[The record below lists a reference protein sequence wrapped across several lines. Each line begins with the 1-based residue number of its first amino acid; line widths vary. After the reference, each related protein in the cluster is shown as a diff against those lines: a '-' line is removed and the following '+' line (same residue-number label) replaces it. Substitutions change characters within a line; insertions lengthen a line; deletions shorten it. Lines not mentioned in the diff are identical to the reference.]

1 MTTPPKLCLV
11 EDDPIMGESLSH
23 RFELEGYPCDWF
35 KSALA
40 AKAHIGIADY
50 AAIISDIRLPDMGG
64 NELYQQ
70 LLAEGRT
77 LPPTIFITGY
87 GNIGDAVELL
97 KMGATDYIT
106 KPFDLDIL
114 MEKVHAICRDLSPQR
129 DAPPA
134 TLGISATMRRLEETL
149 CRVSGHNAT
158 ALITGESGVGKEY
171 AARFLHHCAFG
182 ENRQHPFIAVNCGA
196 IPEGLMEAELF
207 GSEKGA
213 FTGSVRTRPG
223 VFEQANGG
231 TLFLDEIGDMPANMQ
246 VRLLRVIQE
255 RQVVRIGGETPISLD
270 LRIICA
276 THRDI
281 KQMVTNGEF
290 REDLYYRVNVVH
302 LHIPPLRE
310 RREDIL
316 WFTHLFLSEMDPES
330 KRYLLP
336 SAEQQ
341 LLQYDWPGN
350 LRELHHS
357 IERVTIFTLEP
368 AIGAEAFSING
379 EASEDNA
386 DFNEDLHNRLMQY
399 ECHIISEALHRHDFQ
414 INETAG
420 ELGISRKNLWE
431 KMKKL
436 GISKP
441 VRSDREPD

>member
-11 EDDPIMGESLSH
+11 EDDPIMGESLRY
-23 RFELEGYPCDWF
+23 RFELEGYRCDWF

-40 AKAHIGIADY
+40 AQAHIGISDY
-50 AAIISDIRLPDMGG
+50 AAIVSDIRLPDMGG

-70 LLAEGRT
+70 LLDEGRT
-77 LPPTIFITGY
+77 LPPAIFITGF
-87 GNIGDAVELL
+87 GSIGDAVELL
-97 KMGATDYIT
+97 KKGAADYIT
-106 KPFDLDIL
+106 KPFDLDVL
-114 MEKVHAICRDLSPQR
+114 MEKLHLICRDSSPQR
-129 DAPPA
+129 ETLPP
-134 TLGISATMRRLEETL
+134 TLGISATMRRLEQTL

-182 ENRQHPFIAVNCGA
+182 DSRQHPFIAVNCGA

-213 FTGSVRTRPG
+213 FTGAVRTRHG

-231 TLFLDEIGDMPANMQ
+231 TLFLDEIGDMPTNMQ

-255 RQVVRIGGETPISLD
+255 RQVVRVGGETPIPLD

-281 KQMVTNGEF
+281 KQMVTEGAF

-302 LHIPPLRE
+302 VHIPPLRE

-316 WFTHLFLSEMDPES
+316 WFTHQFLSEIDPENEH
-330 KRYLLP
+330 YLLP

-341 LLQYDWPGN
+341 LLQHDWPGN

-357 IERVTIFTLEP
+357 IERATILTPEP
-368 AIGAEAFSING
+368 AIGASAFSMNG
-379 EASEDNA
+379 EQTEDNP
-386 DFNEDLHNRLMQY
+386 DMSGDLHNRLMNY
-399 ECHIISEALHRHDFQ
+399 EYQIISETLHRHEFH
-414 INETAG
+414 INETAS

-436 GISKP
+436 GISKQ
-441 VRSDREPD
+441 D